1 MAEET
6 HMPESIKPLR
16 KRKSG
21 HKKGNKAKKKQK
33 QFQGIKE
40 RVKIDPKMKK
50 FLRKKARDYNSDDE
64 EEDESAHGI
73 GDEKVSLHDND
84 KQDFGI
90 EVEGPENEDEDD
102 EIQPGITKFSEGC
115 RAFRIAFMSIMK
127 KSVSDDSLV
136 S

>member
-1 MAEET
+1 M
-6 HMPESIKPLR
+6 
-16 KRKSG
+16 
-21 HKKGNKAKKKQK
+21 
-33 QFQGIKE
+33 
-40 RVKIDPKMKK
+40 
-50 FLRKKARDYNSDDE
+50 
-64 EEDESAHGI
+64 
-73 GDEKVSLHDND
+73 HDND